1 MNKTEKKRLI
11 SKIAVASGVA
21 KYAIEDRITKA
32 KMSEDDLI
40 KLSQHLD
47 ILKLLK
53 PANDYNRHCQGE
65 KTAEANAKLKEFINP
80 NNSEIIKLGRWLFSA
95 LDKKGEE
102 RKEHLLEKD
111 LVHKE
116 YYNESI
122 TDLTDV
128 IETQQQGLKEQ
139 IQIAQEKIQFLEEKN
154 DTYRKQLNKIQN
166 YISINLGSKVWE
178 EIRKYMAS

>member
-1 MNKTEKKRLI
+1 MNKKERETLI
-11 SKIAVASGVA
+11 GKIARASGVA

-40 KLSQHLD
+40 KLSQNLD

-65 KTAEANAKLKEFINP
+65 KTAEANAKLKEFINL
-80 NNSEIIKLGRWLFSA
+80 NNSEIIKAGKWLFSA
-95 LDKKGEE
+95 LAKKGEE

-111 LVHKE
+111 LVHKQN
-116 YYNESI
+116 YNESI

-128 IETQQQGLKEQ
+128 IDTQQQGLKEQ
-139 IQIAQEKIQFLEEKN
+139 IQLAKEKIQLLEGKN
-154 DTYRKQLNKIQN
+154 DSYRRQLNQIKN
-166 YISINLGSKVWE
+166 YIKTNLGTKVWQ
-178 EIRKYMAS
+178 EIRKYIAS